1 MTVAYVPWL
10 IDLAVSA
17 LAVRCQ
23 AEAEQFHTG
32 QTHDDR
38 YAIEIFR
45 RAIVERD
52 EPAFEAA
59 YQIYHGQVSAWCR
72 RSGAD
77 EEDLEEFVN
86 ATWGKFWIHFTEAKL
101 QAAGSLAGILTY
113 LKLCARSVTLD
124 AERRSIPMTGLDAAE
139 QVATPEPAPDE
150 HCINAEQRE
159 TLWRIVERHL
169 NTEQERTLVRLTYQL
184 GLRPADIHTARPD
197 LFPEVT
203 GVYRMLRNVLDRLR
217 RDAGLRSLRRPS

>member
-1 MTVAYVPWL
+1 MTVAYVPSL

-23 AEAEQFHTG
+23 AEAEQFRTG
-32 QTHDDR
+32 QSHDDR
-38 YAIEIFR
+38 YAIELFR

-77 EEDLEEFVN
+77 DEDLEEFVN
-86 ATWGKFWIHFTEAKL
+86 TTWSKFWIHFTEAKL
-101 QAAGSLAGILTY
+101 LAAGSLAGILTY
-113 LKLCARSVTLD
+113 LKLCSRSVTLD
-124 AERRSIPMTGLDAAE
+124 AERRGAPTTGLDAAE
-139 QVATPEPAPDE
+139 EVATSDLAPDE
-150 HCINAEQRE
+150 HYINAEQRE

-169 NTEQERTLVRLTYQL
+169 HTERERTLIRLTYQL
-184 GLRPADIHTARPD
+184 GLRPVDIHAALPD
-197 LFPEVT
+197 LFQEVT
-203 GVYRMLRNVLDRLR
+203 DVYRMLRNVLDRLR
-217 RDAGLRSLRRPS
+217 RDADLRSLRGHD